1 MKRIWGHGGEELLAH
16 VGLIFNT
23 VIGWNLEFEM
33 GLLGSKQ
40 SYFSMH
46 MGAGYGGVEYEGWRM

>member
-33 GLLGSKQ
+33 GLWGGEANNHISVCTWVQ
-40 SYFSMH
+40 G
-46 MGAGYGGVEYEGWRM
+46 MGCRV